1 MASKPWSPDE
11 VKRVV
16 ASLLERKSLEDIS
29 SEHGR
34 SVNSIKYKTLEY
46 ACDEVLNGRD
56 AAVIVKNLQISNDD
70 FKREVSRRNP
80 LPVITPKPKLA
91 SIVSSVPLI
100 PKLRMEA
107 KVPIPV
113 VKVPIPVVKVPM
125 PVVSSVPLIPK
136 LRMASPLVSPLASP
150 LASPLV
156 SPLVPKLPIVKKEK
170 VNNIP
175 DLKDILK
182 DIDSLRSRLNKYITA
197 NESK

>member
-16 ASLLERKSLEDIS
+16 ASLLEKKSLEDIS

-113 VKVPIPVVKVPM
+113 VKVPM

-136 LRMASPLVSPLASP
+136 LRMNSPLVSPLASPIVQP

>member
-113 VKVPIPVVKVPM
+113 VKVPM

-136 LRMASPLVSPLASP
+136 LRMVSP

>member
-16 ASLLERKSLEDIS
+16 ASLLEKKSLEDIS

-113 VKVPIPVVKVPM
+113 VKVPIPLVVPS

-136 LRMASPLVSPLASP
+136 LRMVSPIVQPLAQPLASP
-150 LASPLV
+150 IV
-156 SPLVPKLPIVKKEK
+156 SPLVPKLPFVKKEK

-175 DLKDILK
+175 DLNDILK